1 MERSCASPGREHS
14 YSYLSGEAQRESFQ
28 SLPTEVLR
36 DFERLHHFQRGGLTH
51 TAVAQRKLLGQL
63 FPQLSMSQVMSLQE
77 RLAWQTPWLPGA
89 APLGG
94 PNIVVTAQK
103 AREWQRMFEKAV
115 AFAEKLYGEPID
127 MEGIKP
133 CTMTALALEE
143 TLPTSSIY

>member
-1 MERSCASPGREHS
+1 MMKREEETKIA
-14 YSYLSGEAQRESFQ
+14 YLSPDSEAS
-28 SLPTEVLR
+28 
-36 DFERLHHFQRGGLTH
+36 D
-51 TAVAQRKLLGQL
+51 LLGQL
-63 FPQLSMSQVMSLQE
+63 FPQLSVSQVMSLQD

-115 AFAEKLYGEPID
+115 AFAEKLYGQPID